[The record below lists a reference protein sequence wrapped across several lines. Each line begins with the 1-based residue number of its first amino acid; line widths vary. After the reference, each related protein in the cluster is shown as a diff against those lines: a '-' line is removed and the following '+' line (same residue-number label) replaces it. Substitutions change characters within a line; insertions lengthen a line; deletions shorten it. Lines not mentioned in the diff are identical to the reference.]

1 MRIFWVAFA
10 LEGEEISPVVEI
22 SSVAK
27 AQWAF
32 ARKPFPL

>member
-1 MRIFWVAFA
+1 MRIFWVVFA
-10 LEGEEISPVVEI
+10 LKSEEISPVVEI